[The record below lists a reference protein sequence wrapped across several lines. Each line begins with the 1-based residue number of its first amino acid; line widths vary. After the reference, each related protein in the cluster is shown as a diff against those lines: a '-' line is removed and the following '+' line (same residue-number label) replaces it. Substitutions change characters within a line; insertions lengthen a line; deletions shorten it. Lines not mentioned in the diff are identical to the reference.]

1 MNQEEQKKAIAA
13 AALEY
18 VLQETS
24 EPCPIGIGTGSTANC
39 FIDLLGQY
47 KDRFTGGVP
56 SSEASAERLK
66 AQGIAVM
73 DFSES
78 GRMTFYVDGADEI
91 NSELCM
97 IKGGG
102 AALTREKIV
111 ASMADRFICIADES
125 KQVPVLGKFPL
136 PIEVIP
142 MAAIP
147 VSLAMEKVGGKPIVR
162 EGVTTDNGNI
172 IIDVHGLEIG
182 DAEAWEEAINQIP
195 GVVTNGIFAHQ
206 RAEILFTFSEGQ
218 VVSVL
223 A

>member
-1 MNQEEQKKAIAA
+1 MNQDDQKKAIAA

-18 VLQETS
+18 VLAATDKAQ
-24 EPCPIGIGTGSTANC
+24 PIGIGTGSTANC
-39 FIDLLGQY
+39 FIDLLGQH
-47 KDRFTGGVP
+47 KDRFTGAVP
-56 SSEASAERLK
+56 SSEASADRLRD
-66 AQGIAVM
+66 QGIPIM
-73 DFSES
+73 DFAES

-125 KQVPVLGKFPL
+125 KQVEVMGRFPL

-142 MAAIP
+142 MAAVP
-147 VSLAMEKVGGKPIVR
+147 VSLAMQKVGGNPVIR

-172 IIDVHGLEIG
+172 IIDVQDLEIV
-182 DAEAWEEAINQIP
+182 DAQVWEESINQIP
-195 GVVTNGIFAHQ
+195 GVVTNGIFAYQ
-206 RAEILFTFSEGQ
+206 RAEVLFTFSEDQ
-218 VVSVL
+218 VVKVST
-223 A
+223 

>member
-1 MNQEEQKKAIAA
+1 MNQDDQKKAIAQ
-13 AALEY
+13 AALDY
-18 VLQETS
+18 VLSETTN
-24 EPCPIGIGTGSTANC
+24 PQPIGIGTGSTANC
-39 FIDLLGQY
+39 FIDLLGQH
-47 KDRFTGGVP
+47 KDRFSGAVP

-66 AQGIAVM
+66 AQGIPVI
-73 DFSES
+73 DFAES

-125 KQVPVLGKFPL
+125 KQVPVLGSFPL

-142 MAAIP
+142 MADVP
-147 VSLAMEKVGGKPIVR
+147 VSLAMEKAGGKPVVR

-172 IIDVHGLEIG
+172 IIDVHNLEIG
-182 DAEAWEEAINQIP
+182 DAQAWEEAINQIP
-195 GVVTNGIFAHQ
+195 GVVTNGIFAYQ
-206 RAEILFTFSEGQ
+206 RAEILFTFSEEK
-218 VVSVL
+218 VISVC